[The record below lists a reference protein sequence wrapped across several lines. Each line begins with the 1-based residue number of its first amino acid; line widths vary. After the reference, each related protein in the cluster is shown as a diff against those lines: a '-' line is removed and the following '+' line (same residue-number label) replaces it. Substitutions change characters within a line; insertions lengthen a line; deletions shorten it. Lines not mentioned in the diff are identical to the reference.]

1 MSVSDIILETRG
13 LSRAFGGLVAV
24 DKVDLQVESQT
35 ITAIIGP
42 NGAGKTTLF
51 NLITGVYA
59 PTEGEIRFEGNTI
72 SRALPRRTRYSRSAA
87 GNLDQGMGYMVHGLR
102 KAIDPVAR
110 AADSIIISMQTRSR
124 QVSPVA
130 RTRLGIVR
138 TFQHVHL
145 FGNMTA
151 LENVMTG
158 QHCRSSY
165 GFLEAAFLLPKRHRE
180 EERINLNAMKY
191 LNMVGLGQQI
201 HENAL
206 SLPLG
211 QQKLLA
217 IARALATEPKLLL
230 LDEPGAGLNRLE
242 KRDLSDLIRR
252 IRDMGITVILVEH
265 DMPLV
270 MGLAEKV
277 VVLDIGRKIAEGSA
291 AQVQK
296 DKKVIA
302 AYLGDEEEDL

>member
-1 MSVSDIILETRG
+1 MSNIILETRG

-24 DKVDLQVESQT
+24 DKVDLQIESQR

-59 PTEGEIRFEGNTI
+59 PTEGEITFAGEII
-72 SRALPRRTRYSRSAA
+72 SRALPKRAKYSRSGSGAMGKAA
-87 GNLDQGMGYMVHGLR
+87 GQIIHGIQ
-102 KAIDPVAR
+102 KVIDPAILVIDAL
-110 AADSIIISMQTRSR
+110 ITSMQTQSR
-124 QVSPVA
+124 QVPPVK

-145 FGNMTA
+145 FGNMNA
-151 LENVMTG
+151 LENIMTG
-158 QHCRSSY
+158 QHLRSSY

-180 EERINLNAMKY
+180 EERIGLNAIKY
-191 LNMVGLGQQI
+191 LNMVGLGQYG

-217 IARALATEPKLLL
+217 IARALATEPKLML

-252 IRDMGITVILVEH
+252 IRDMGITVVLVEH

-277 VVLDIGRKIAEGSA
+277 IVLDTGKKIAEGTA

-296 DKKVIA
+296 DRKVIA

>member
-1 MSVSDIILETRG
+1 LSEVLLETKG
-13 LSRAFGGLVAV
+13 LGRAFGGVVALE
-24 DKVDLQVESQT
+24 DVDLAIET
-35 ITAIIGP
+35 GEITAIIGP

-59 PTEGEIRFEGNTI
+59 PTQGGIRFNGKYI
-72 SRALPRRTRYSRSAA
+72 
-87 GNLDQGMGYMVHGLR
+87 
-102 KAIDPVAR
+102 
-110 AADSIIISMQTRSR
+110 
-124 QVSPVA
+124 A
-130 RTRLGIVR
+130 RTFHKGKQRRLEWGAISAGLAGYVVLGPLIGLNLGIWLRDRWLRLSPHLRVRRGIAR
-138 TFQHVHL
+138 TFQNVLL

-151 LENVMTG
+151 IENIMTG
-158 QHCRSSY
+158 LHPRSNY
-165 GFLEAAFLLPKRHRE
+165 GFVEAALRLPKGRKQE
-180 EERINLNAMKY
+180 EEISLKATKY
-191 LNMVGLGQQI
+191 LNMVGLGQYA
-201 HENAL
+201 EVNAL

-217 IARALATEPKLLL
+217 IARALATEPRLLL

-242 KRDLSDLIRR
+242 KRELSDLIRR
-252 IRDMGITVILVEH
+252 IRDMGTTIILVEH

-277 VVLDIGRKIAEGSA
+277 VVLDTGKKIAEGTA

-302 AYLGDEEEDL
+302 AYLGDDDEDEL